1 KNSAAVPTISCPRFG
16 MPKGRQGT
24 EKSEKPPHKRSRVET
39 RMARSIAA
47 RASRSPGSPLNHRA
61 RTQLTYNHRLK
72 GGEPMAERAPGVI
85 APGLFLRGEL
95 RGEDDLII
103 EGRVEGEIT
112 LKKHLT
118 VETTGVIVADVKT
131 QNITIKGEMRGNMT
145 ADDKVEIH
153 QSARV

>member
-1 KNSAAVPTISCPRFG
+1 
-16 MPKGRQGT
+16 
-24 EKSEKPPHKRSRVET
+24 
-39 RMARSIAA
+39 
-47 RASRSPGSPLNHRA
+47 
-61 RTQLTYNHRLK
+61 
-72 GGEPMAERAPGVI
+72 MAERPAGVI

-118 VETTGVIVADVKT
+118 IETSGVIVADVQT

-145 ADDKVEIH
+145 AADKVEIH
-153 QSARV
+153 EGARVVGNITAPRVVIAEGARFKGHIDMSG

>member
-1 KNSAAVPTISCPRFG
+1 
-16 MPKGRQGT
+16 
-24 EKSEKPPHKRSRVET
+24 
-39 RMARSIAA
+39 
-47 RASRSPGSPLNHRA
+47 
-61 RTQLTYNHRLK
+61 
-72 GGEPMAERAPGVI
+72 MAEPRPAGVI

-118 VETTGVIVADVKT
+118 VESTGVIVADVQT

-145 ADDKVEIH
+145 AEDKVEIH
-153 QSARV
+153 QGARVVGNITAPRVVIAEGARFKGHIDMNG

>member
-1 KNSAAVPTISCPRFG
+1 
-16 MPKGRQGT
+16 
-24 EKSEKPPHKRSRVET
+24 
-39 RMARSIAA
+39 
-47 RASRSPGSPLNHRA
+47 
-61 RTQLTYNHRLK
+61 
-72 GGEPMAERAPGVI
+72 MAERPAGVI
-85 APGLFLRGEL
+85 APGLFLKGEL

-118 VETTGVIVADVKT
+118 VESTGVIVADVKT

-153 QSARV
+153 QGAKVVGNITAPRVVISEGARFKGHIDMTG

>member
-1 KNSAAVPTISCPRFG
+1 
-16 MPKGRQGT
+16 
-24 EKSEKPPHKRSRVET
+24 
-39 RMARSIAA
+39 
-47 RASRSPGSPLNHRA
+47 
-61 RTQLTYNHRLK
+61 
-72 GGEPMAERAPGVI
+72 MAEKAAGVI

-118 VETTGVIVADVKT
+118 VETSGVIVADVQT

-145 ADDKVEIH
+145 AEDKVEIH
-153 QSARV
+153 EGARVVGNITAPRVVIAEGARFKGHIDMSG